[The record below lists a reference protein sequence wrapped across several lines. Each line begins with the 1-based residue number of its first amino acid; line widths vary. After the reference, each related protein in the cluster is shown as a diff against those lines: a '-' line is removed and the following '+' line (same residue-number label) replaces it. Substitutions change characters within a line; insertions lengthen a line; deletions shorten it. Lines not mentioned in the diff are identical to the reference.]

1 MDPVVHFEMP
11 ADDRRRISKFYEKVF
26 GWKTKQMGEEMG
38 NYVVVTTAES
48 DENGFPK
55 EVGRI
60 NGGFYP
66 KNTERPA
73 QYPSVVISVKNI
85 KESMKKINGAGGKVL
100 GNPLK
105 FHSSVCMSPLLI
117 QKEIESLYCSH

>member
-1 MDPVVHFEMP
+1 
-11 ADDRRRISKFYEKVF
+11 
-26 GWKTKQMGEEMG
+26 MG
-38 NYVVVTTAES
+38 NYVLVTTTES

-73 QYPSVVISVKNI
+73 QYPSIVISVKNI
-85 KESMKKINGAGGKVL
+85 KESVKKIISEGGKIL
-100 GNPLK
+100 GEPVEIPKIGLYVSFIDTEGNRVSLLQPLMK
-105 FHSSVCMSPLLI
+105 
-117 QKEIESLYCSH
+117 QA